1 MAFRPAVHVPLLF
14 VAFGAIF
21 ASAGVWFL
29 LDTGAGQR
37 LERGAALEVV
47 SATALATR
55 PIGDV
60 VLLQGRVAA
69 GTPAVFRDFVAVHRE
84 RFDGMSTGSGSTAQ
98 RERWSTIEVL
108 TPPLTIAADG
118 GAVSLATSGYD
129 LRAPLH
135 YWRDTPTDFQN
146 DLLTTHERASGFA
159 AGDVV
164 TVEGRVVAAAD
175 GGGSHRAL
183 AATVVSG
190 GDAAAYLVSLSDD
203 LLVTKILGS
212 VFTGLGAIVM
222 AVAGLIAWRSR
233 RAPVRAR
240 A

>member
-21 ASAGVWFL
+21 LSAGAWFL
-29 LDTGAGQR
+29 FDTGAGQR

-47 SATALATR
+47 SATTLAIR
-55 PIGDV
+55 PVGAV

-69 GTPAVFRDFVAVHRE
+69 GTPAVFRDFVAARRE

-108 TPPLTIAADG
+108 TPPLTIAAEG
-118 GAVSLATSGYD
+118 GTVGLLTSGYE

-135 YWRDTPTDFQN
+135 YWRDTPPGFED

-159 AGDVV
+159 AGDAV
-164 TVEGRVVAAAD
+164 TVEGRVMAAAD
-175 GGGSHRAL
+175 GGGSRRAL

-190 GDAAAYLVSLSDD
+190 GDAAAYLTSLSDD

-212 VFTGLGAIVM
+212 VFTALGASVM
-222 AVAGLIAWRSR
+222 AVAGLIAWRAR
-233 RAPVRAR
+233 RAAFGGRA
-240 A
+240 

>member
-1 MAFRPAVHVPLLF
+1 MAFRPAVHVPVLF
-14 VAFGAIF
+14 VAFGAIV
-21 ASAGVWFL
+21 AGAGIWFL

-47 SATALATR
+47 SATALAAR
-55 PIGDV
+55 PVGDV
-60 VLLQGRVAA
+60 VLLQGRVAT
-69 GTPAVFRDFVAVHRE
+69 GTPAVFRDFVAAHRE
-84 RFDGMSTGSGSTAQ
+84 RFDGMSTGSGSPAQ

-118 GAVSLATSGYD
+118 GPVSLLTSSYE

-135 YWRDTPTDFQN
+135 YWRDTPAGFED

-159 AGDVV
+159 AGDTV
-164 TVEGRVVAAAD
+164 TVVGRVVAAAD
-175 GGGSHRAL
+175 GGGSRRAL

-190 GDAAAYLVSLSDD
+190 GDAAADLASLSDD

-212 VFTGLGAIVM
+212 VFAGLGAIVM
-222 AVAGLIAWRSR
+222 AVAGLIAR
-233 RAPVRAR
+233 RARRGPARGRA
-240 A
+240 